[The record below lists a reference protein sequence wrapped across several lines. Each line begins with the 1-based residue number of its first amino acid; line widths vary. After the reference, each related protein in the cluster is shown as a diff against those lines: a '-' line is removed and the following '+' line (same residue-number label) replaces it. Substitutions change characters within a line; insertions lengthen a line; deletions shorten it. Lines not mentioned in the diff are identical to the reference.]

1 LNGVRLPRDIDAS
14 LCHADLIT
22 LVHATSMCFAFRFC
36 EPKMTLPAIGATS
49 AAGGDTAATLPAR
62 MATTIVAEHALL
74 DAKTVEVE
82 KWCQQFERQY
92 RRPPQHAEKLAG
104 APGYKALLRLK
115 RDARRHIG
123 LSQVGQEPAL
133 AVATASSSGDAAVV
147 DGQAEV
153 VTEDASPTTEFARQT
168 MKVSSASSGELG
180 LADGEEA
187 TDGFGVALD
196 SSNAIKMPR
205 DARWRFNTSPK
216 EAVRR
221 FLADGVLSA
230 GPTGNDEWSEAGGKL
245 AHWFLQE
252 EGLSKTKV
260 GEFLGGNEPLRRAT
274 LRAFVSLLE
283 LKRLNLVAALRYYL
297 SLFKLP
303 GEAQIIDR
311 ILEAFAG
318 HWAASN
324 ADTLEATMLDS
335 EVAYVLAYST
345 ILLNTDLHNPQAP
358 CAGVRSAGDG
368 VGIGIHVTQG
378 AANL

>member
-1 LNGVRLPRDIDAS
+1 
-14 LCHADLIT
+14 
-22 LVHATSMCFAFRFC
+22 
-36 EPKMTLPAIGATS
+36 MT
-49 AAGGDTAATLPAR
+49 
-62 MATTIVAEHALL
+62 
-74 DAKTVEVE
+74 
-82 KWCQQFERQY
+82 Q
-92 RRPPQHAEKLAG
+92 
-104 APGYKALLRLK
+104 
-115 RDARRHIG
+115 
-123 LSQVGQEPAL
+123 
-133 AVATASSSGDAAVV
+133 
-147 DGQAEV
+147 
-153 VTEDASPTTEFARQT
+153 
-168 MKVSSASSGELG
+168 
-180 LADGEEA
+180 
-187 TDGFGVALD
+187 
-196 SSNAIKMPR
+196 
-205 DARWRFNTSPK
+205 
-216 EAVRR
+216 AVRR